1 MKPTAFLLN
10 VARGDLVDDQALIA
24 ALTEKRIAGAGLD
37 VFNPEPLPEEHAFW
51 DIDNCIVS
59 PHVSGSGYDSG
70 PRTTDILI
78 AALKSHLAGETPET
92 VLGVERLTPI
102 EA

>member
-10 VARGDLVDDQALIA
+10 VARNDLVDEQALID
-24 ALTEKRIAGAGLD
+24 ALTERRIAGAGLD
-37 VFNPEPLPEEHAFW
+37 VFNPEPLPEDHGFW

-59 PHVSGSGYDSG
+59 PHVSGSGYDSE

-78 AALKSHLAGETPET
+78 AALKSHLAGEIPET
-92 VLGVERLTPI
+92 VLGPEQLTPI
-102 EA
+102 EV